1 MSTNLEPK
9 MEEETTKAQH
19 LYSQIHTNQQQQD
32 HAESESDESDTEEGS
47 NKAGSRD
54 SNALLDT
61 WLAELDSLTTVS
73 FQFIS
78 HLLCG

>member
-1 MSTNLEPK
+1 
-9 MEEETTKAQH
+9 MEDETHHHDGQA
-19 LYSQIHTNQQQQD
+19 D
-32 HAESESDESDTEEGS
+32 SESDESDTEEGS

-73 FQFIS
+73 ATQ
-78 HLLCG
+78 LLNLCLTNSSRVHSM

>member
-19 LYSQIHTNQQQQD
+19 LYSHIHTNHQD

-73 FQFIS
+73 FRFIS

>member
-1 MSTNLEPK
+1 MSRNHQPK
-9 MEEETTKAQH
+9 MDEESH
-19 LYSQIHTNQQQQD
+19 LHHHTNHHQQE
-32 HAESESDESDTEEGS
+32 HADSESDESDTEEGS

-73 FQFIS
+73 
-78 HLLCG
+78 